1 LHTVRAAGAT
11 SGPLFCSAACR
22 IHCAKS
28 RPLGETIT
36 DHVSQPHYASC
47 RASPLERITKPQIKP
62 GHALGSPLYR
72 ALCAAT
78 KTPENPGR
86 AARNFQ
92 QNRDLSGKQSQIL
105 SRSPTMQ
112 AVSPAPR
119 NGSRRPRS
127 SPATPSAAPCS
138 ARGSNKRRASRGSR
152 GLAPLQSGNFQDLTR
167 VDCRILVTLD
177 CRILVTLDG
186 KILVTETE
194 GNPGTASHAA
204 TRARALAAR

>member
-1 LHTVRAAGAT
+1 M
-11 SGPLFCSAACR
+11 
-22 IHCAKS
+22 
-28 RPLGETIT
+28 
-36 DHVSQPHYASC
+36 
-47 RASPLERITKPQIKP
+47 LERRGEKRDAIFKSS
-62 GHALGSPLYR
+62 AR
-72 ALCAAT
+72 CARPPRHPRT
-78 KTPENPGR
+78 RGR

-92 QNRDLSGKQSQIL
+92 QNRDRSGKQSQIL

-127 SPATPSAAPCS
+127 SPVTPSAAPCS

-177 CRILVTLDG
+177 C
-186 KILVTETE
+186 KILVTE
-194 GNPGTASHAA
+194 GNPGTASCAGDVWQ
-204 TRARALAAR
+204 RADAGVNTAMMQG